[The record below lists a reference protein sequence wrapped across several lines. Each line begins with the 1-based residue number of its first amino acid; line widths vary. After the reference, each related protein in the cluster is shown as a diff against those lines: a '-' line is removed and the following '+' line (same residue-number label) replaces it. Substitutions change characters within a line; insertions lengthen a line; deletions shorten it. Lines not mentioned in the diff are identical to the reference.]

1 MKIMVVGSS
10 GYIGRRVVKSLAD
23 QRAEVVGFDLVP
35 ALQERTVTSMPFVQ
49 GNMVNLEE
57 IMGAVAD
64 HGVQRIIALGYFM
77 TPLLAPE
84 CRDLVNAARVNIVG
98 IANLF
103 EAARLAHIE
112 RLIFASTVGIFGH
125 QDAYGPEL
133 INEETE
139 PRAPKSLYGLMKL
152 VNNAMAER
160 YSKSYGIQIIKV
172 HSAAVIG
179 PDNTAFSRRMIQFP
193 ALGKPGF
200 ANWPSARP
208 RNIVGVSDITQ
219 LYTKM
224 VLADEVRHD
233 AYMGTGTSPTGREI
247 AAIVKSYLPDAEITF
262 DEKARVPAWNF
273 DNSRAVQEFNW
284 RIQSVE
290 EMVLDEINGTRE
302 GAGLPPVGS
311 VRHISIKAST
321 GGFP

>member
-23 QRAEVVGFDLVP
+23 QRAEVVAFDLVP

-64 HGVQRIIALGYFM
+64 HSVQRIIALGYFM

-103 EAARLAHIE
+103 EAARLAHLE

-125 QDAYGPEL
+125 QDAYGPEA

-139 PRAPKSLYGLMKL
+139 PHAPKSLYGLMKL

-160 YSKSYGIQIIKV
+160 YTKTYGIQIIKV
-172 HSAAVIG
+172 HCAAVIG
-179 PDNTAFSRRMIQFP
+179 PGNTAFSRRMIQLP

-200 ANWPSARP
+200 GNWPSTGP
-208 RNIVGVSDITQ
+208 RNIVGVSDIAQ

-233 AYMGTGTSPTGREI
+233 TYMGTGPSPTGREI
-247 AAIVKSYLPDAEITF
+247 ADTVKKYLPDAEIAF
-262 DEKARVPAWNF
+262 DEKARVPAWKF

-284 RIQSVE
+284 KIQSVE

-302 GAGLPPVGS
+302 VAGLPLV
-311 VRHISIKAST
+311 
-321 GGFP
+321 GGFRSPLSDD